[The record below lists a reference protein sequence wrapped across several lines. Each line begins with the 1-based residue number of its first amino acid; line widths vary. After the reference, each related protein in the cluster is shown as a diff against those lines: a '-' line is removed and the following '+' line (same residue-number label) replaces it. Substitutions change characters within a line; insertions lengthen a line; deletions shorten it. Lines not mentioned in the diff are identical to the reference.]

1 MIDSSASKQGNSMI
15 RPTHS
20 RRAALVF
27 AALLSTIFSTFFCAT
42 ATADMYVDR
51 SIVVFEPGEPARQ
64 DIKVTN
70 SDTEDMYVQV
80 EVLEVT
86 KAGTVDEIRATVTD
100 PSKLKL
106 LATPNKLVIPP
117 NGQKLIRIVNLKPDN
132 TEERIYRINVTP
144 IVPPLEEDSSQLR
157 IVVAYQIL
165 AIIQPDSPASTLNA
179 QRNGKMMTF
188 VNNGNTNV
196 LLSDGKQCNPSN
208 STECKD
214 LTSRRLY
221 ANNEWQLEL
230 PFDAPVT
237 YSIRSFDGIKT
248 QVYP

>member
-1 MIDSSASKQGNSMI
+1 MTRPPTSWRLAFSILFTMIFVPVSVS
-15 RPTHS
+15 
-20 RRAALVF
+20 
-27 AALLSTIFSTFFCAT
+27 
-42 ATADMYVDR
+42 ADMYVDR
-51 SIVVFEPGEPARQ
+51 SVVVFEPGEPARQ

-70 SDTEDMYVQV
+70 SDPEALYVQV
-80 EVLEVT
+80 EVLEVQR
-86 KAGTVDEIRATVTD
+86 AGTVDENRARITD

-117 NGQKLIRIVNLKPDN
+117 NGQKLIRIVNLEASNDQ
-132 TEERIYRINVTP
+132 ERIYRINVTP
-144 IVPPLEEDSSQLR
+144 IVAPLEEESSQLR

-165 AIIQPDSPASTLNA
+165 AIIQPNEPGSELNT
-179 QRNGKMMTF
+179 QRNGRVITF

-196 LLSDGKQCNPSN
+196 LLSDGKQCNPTSPN
-208 STECKD
+208 ECAD

-221 ANNEWQLEL
+221 ADNEWQLEL

-248 QVYP
+248 QVFP